1 MKKTTVFIIAL
12 LCSLTIHAQWGKK
25 KIKGNNNVTT
35 ETRTTSD
42 YNSIGVAGF
51 FDVDL
56 VAGEEGRITL
66 KGESNLLEHI
76 ITEVK
81 DGSLKIKVEKGVYLK
96 PSMGK
101 KIHVT
106 VTVQDIKGLALAGSG
121 DIVSKVPLKAS
132 TFKAS
137 LAGSGNMTLDVDADE
152 IKMSIAGSGDI
163 SMDGRA
169 KHVKASIAGSGDI
182 NASDLKASDVA
193 VSISGSGD
201 VEIHAEDKIKARIS
215 GSGNVTYTGNPS
227 KEDSKVSGSGRIRS
241 RN

>member
-12 LCSLTIHAQWGKK
+12 LCSVTIHAQWGKK
-25 KIKGNNNVTT
+25 KVKGNNNVTT

-42 YNSIGVAGF
+42 YSSIGVAGF

-56 VAGEEGRITL
+56 VDGEEGHITL
-66 KGESNLLEHI
+66 EGESNLLEYV

-81 DGSLKIKVEKGVYLK
+81 DGSLKIKVKKGVNLK

-106 VTVQDIKGLALAGSG
+106 VTVKDIKGVSLAGSG
-121 DIVSKVPLKAS
+121 DIVSKVSLKAS
-132 TFKAS
+132 TFKTS
-137 LAGSGNMTLDVDADE
+137 LAGSGDITLDVNADE
-152 IKMSIAGSGDI
+152 MKVSIAGSGDI
-163 SMDGRA
+163 SLKGSA

-182 NASDLKASDVA
+182 SAFGFKADKVSA
-193 VSISGSGD
+193 SISGSGS
-201 VEIHAEDKIKARIS
+201 VEIHAEDEIKARIA
-215 GSGNVTYTGNPS
+215 GSGDIIYTGNPS